1 MIGRI
6 MIFVFLLL
14 VSAGIWVLNLQYNV
28 TYLEKLY
35 LTTFSLAAIYFIFKI
50 VFEELVAKNIKD
62 LKPRYSFRKAVS
74 IIYMAVFLIT
84 IVAIWVESP
93 EALLV
98 TYGLIA
104 AGIAVALQDL
114 FKSLAGG
121 IILFV
126 TRIYKVG
133 DRVQI
138 NSKEG
143 DVIDIDLLYTTILE
157 MKEWVDGDQATGR
170 LTMVPNSVV
179 LSGVINNYTK
189 DNNFMWDEIRVPV
202 TYESNWRKAMKIM
215 QDIATK
221 ETKDVAKKAEK
232 DISKIREKYYF
243 TGRPVDPQVFVGLTD
258 NWINLTVR
266 YVTLVRGRRGLK
278 SNLSLMILEEI
289 EKSKDVKIASATLT
303 VTNVTGQKKKK

>member
-215 QDIATK
+215 QDIATN